1 MYILKI
7 CTVVILVYYVTM
19 LEAMMM
25 MSVDKIS
32 GEAEIA
38 RDISH
43 TKCFLLLFDSFYI
56 LHPNLHHLISLEI
69 AALNPLQDTVVHH
82 CIK

>member
-43 TKCFLLLFDSFYI
+43 MKCFLLLFDSFYI
-56 LHPNLHHLISLEI
+56 LHPKLASSHFFRDSSPKPLAAHGGSSLY
-69 AALNPLQDTVVHH
+69 
-82 CIK
+82 